1 MGFLISIGVY
11 SVAYLPVLA
20 FTFIGLSNSP
30 YLVETNPQ
38 LQQLL
43 REHGLRYGLLIGFL
57 TGLESSVVLLGL
69 VHLIYI
75 RPVVFSTK
83 RDLSVARKTVVTLTL
98 VLLIVWGWTFFADS
112 YNDLRLLIDSEVWNP
127 GALWVIFIS
136 CLLLFLLG
144 LFTWGTVMLT
154 MSGVTSRVDENK
166 SKAKPPLLTGPPNE
180 SKETD
185 KPAWTES
192 LLREILSP

>member
-98 VLLIVWGWTFFADS
+98 VLLLVWGWTFFADS
-112 YNDLRLLIDSEVWNP
+112 YNDLRLLI
-127 GALWVIFIS
+127 
-136 CLLLFLLG
+136 
-144 LFTWGTVMLT
+144 
-154 MSGVTSRVDENK
+154 
-166 SKAKPPLLTGPPNE
+166 
-180 SKETD
+180 
-185 KPAWTES
+185 
-192 LLREILSP
+192 